1 MGKYPIGSLIL
12 AGGHSSRMGT
22 DKALLPIGGK
32 PLLYRLV
39 QQLSKLTQ
47 EVTVSVGTSQREA
60 IYRVCLGG
68 LGEKVGYAVD
78 RYPESGPLSGLH
90 AGLSS
95 QLEGYLFVMA
105 CDMPN
110 VSEELLEKLMSHKN
124 SGANVI
130 HVSGQPFHA
139 LYHTRALRSIE
150 AALQQGDYRLLGLL
164 RSMDSFEVALPE
176 NCPSSLFANLNTP
189 ADYEAYSAEG

>member
-22 DKALLPIGGK
+22 DKALLPIDGK

-39 QQLSKLTQ
+39 QQLSNLTQ
-47 EVTVSVGTSQREA
+47 KVTVSVGTTQREA
-60 IYRVCLGG
+60 IYRQCLGD

-78 RYPESGPLSGLH
+78 RYPERGPLSGLH

-95 QLEGYLFVMA
+95 QPEGYLFVMA

-110 VSEELLEKLMSHKN
+110 VSEELFEKLMSYNN
-124 SGANVI
+124 SRVDVI
-130 HVSGQPFHA
+130 HVMGQPFHA
-139 LYHTRALRSIE
+139 LYHTRALRPIE
-150 AALQQGDYRLLGLL
+150 AALQEGDYRLLGLL
-164 RSMDSFEVALPE
+164 RRMASIEVALPE
-176 NCPSSLFANLNTP
+176 NICSNLFTNLNTP
-189 ADYEAYSAEG
+189 ADYEAYSSEG